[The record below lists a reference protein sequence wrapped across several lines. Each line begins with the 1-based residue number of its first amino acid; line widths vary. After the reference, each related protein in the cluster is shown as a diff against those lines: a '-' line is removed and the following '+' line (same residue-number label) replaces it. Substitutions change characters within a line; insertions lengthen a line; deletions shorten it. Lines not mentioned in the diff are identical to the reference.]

1 MATKF
6 AGQRHS
12 SKIIGNLMKVAPR
25 YVYPIKPLPIAQR
38 QPEERLTLMTT
49 GGFTWMALDM
59 SEAVERK

>member
-1 MATKF
+1 MGQRF
-6 AGQRHS
+6 AGQRNS
-12 SKIIGNLMKVAPR
+12 AKVIGNLMKVAPR
-25 YVYPIKPLPIAQR
+25 DVYPIKPLPIAQR